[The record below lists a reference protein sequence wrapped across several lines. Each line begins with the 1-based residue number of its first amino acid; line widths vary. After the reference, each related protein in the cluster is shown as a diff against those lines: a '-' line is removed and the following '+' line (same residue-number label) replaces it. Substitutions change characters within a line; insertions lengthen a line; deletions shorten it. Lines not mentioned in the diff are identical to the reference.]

1 MNSEKKAL
9 WASAHQIGE
18 DQLNSLWQAGFK
30 VSTLK
35 SLNPSLW
42 EELTNLKKESDRL
55 QIASELLAF
64 CHKRGY
70 ILVQPAGDPAF
81 QLVLGRA
88 NAETNIYV
96 SVIYSFTKR
105 VSEDIHQPDGSVK
118 KISVFKHE
126 GWVS

>member
-1 MNSEKKAL
+1 MKKKAL

-18 DQLNSLWQAGFK
+18 DQLEDLRQQGFE
-30 VSTLK
+30 VGTLK
-35 SLNPSLW
+35 SMNHLLW
-42 EELTNLKKESDRL
+42 EELTTLKRDSDRL
-55 QIASELLAF
+55 QIANELLAF
-64 CHKRGY
+64 CRKGGY

-81 QLVLGRA
+81 QLALGVMK
-88 NAETNIYV
+88 AEWPNI

-105 VSEDIHQPDGSVK
+105 ESKDIHQSDGSVN